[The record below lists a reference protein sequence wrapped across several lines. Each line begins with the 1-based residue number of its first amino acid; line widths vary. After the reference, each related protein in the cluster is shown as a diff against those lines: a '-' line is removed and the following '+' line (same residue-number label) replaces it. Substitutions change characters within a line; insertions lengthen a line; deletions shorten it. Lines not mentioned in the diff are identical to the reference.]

1 MVIYHCEE
9 KKYSKSKKNGS
20 ESQRKKLVIK
30 LGDRLCSQRKISEMC
45 QNKKANNQDSA
56 RDMEWKFPQ
65 VSNFPQKQQNR
76 ICKEQTEHNK

>member
-1 MVIYHCEE
+1 
-9 KKYSKSKKNGS
+9 
-20 ESQRKKLVIK
+20 
-30 LGDRLCSQRKISEMC
+30 MC